1 MHGEQSWAIKTS
13 HKNTFPAQCANMM
26 QVFVVCLYRISCGP
40 TADRD
45 VILTSHNSHFATFCF
60 TPLELWPLAHKKS
73 LDNLQLVQLCMSGF
87 FACFLAVFGVLKKTK
102 NLLVNLETKFLNIF
116 YFFSLVY
123 FKIEC
128 QFLKNRTDFYF
139 FFFKFFV
146 LKCQGFIKDI

>member
-1 MHGEQSWAIKTS
+1 
-13 HKNTFPAQCANMM
+13 MM

-60 TPLELWPLAHKKS
+60 APRELWPLAHKKS
-73 LDNLQLVQLCMSGF
+73 LDNLQLVQLSMSGF
-87 FACFLAVFGVLKKTK
+87 FACFLTVFGVLKKTK

-116 YFFSLVY
+116 YLFSLVY

-128 QFLKNRTDFYF
+128 QF
-139 FFFKFFV
+139 FKKIE
-146 LKCQGFIKDI
+146 LIFIF